1 MLVPHLL
8 FMTQTG
14 NGFDA
19 CFSLFCRLN
28 AIHTLLESF
37 GNSRTVMNAN
47 ATRFTQIFSV
57 DCDHSGLIV
66 SASVQVTDQLEKTWQ
81 FYLIVAEIFTI
92 LLFDHSGLIVS
103 ASVQVPVTDTRK
115 RLK

>member
-81 FYLIVAEIFTI
+81 FYLIEAEIFTI
-92 LLFDHSGLIVS
+92 LLFDHSGLILS
-103 ASVQVPVTDTRK
+103 ASVQVPVTDK